1 MLSQSEDSAKDKA
14 QAKLEELPVKI
25 GQIYTH
31 YKAGG
36 TYEII
41 SLAVKEDTLEPL
53 VIYQAIDHG
62 NTVWA
67 RTYAN
72 WSEEVEYE
80 GKTVK
85 RFVQK

>member
-1 MLSQSEDSAKDKA
+1 MLSQKDKA
-14 QAKLEELPVKI
+14 QAELKKLPLSV
-25 GQIYTH
+25 GSMFTH

-36 TYEII
+36 TYEIM

-53 VIYQAIDHG
+53 VIYRAIDHG
-62 NTVWA
+62 NTIWA

-72 WSEEVEYE
+72 WSEEVELE

-85 RFVQK
+85 RFIQK